1 MSSPAASG
9 RRTVQYGSALIAYE
23 PDWRPRRD
31 LAITVHPDL
40 RVTAL
45 CPLGRSPEAVDA
57 MVLRKAPWI
66 LRQQLRF
73 QDLHPLPA
81 PRRFVSGETFRY
93 LGRQYRLK
101 VSLGEVERVVLKRPF
116 IFVVVRKPQSSDYV
130 RALLEEW
137 TRCRAEV
144 VLRRQLNQMLSAH
157 PSLDVPGTR
166 VQVRRMTRRWG
177 SCARSGTITLNP
189 ELVKAEAGCIE
200 YLIAHELCHRRVMNH
215 GPQFVRLLSRIMPD
229 WRQRRDRLNRLAI

>member
-9 RRTVQYGSALIAYE
+9 RRTVQFGSALIVYE

-81 PRRFVSGETFRY
+81 PRRFVPGETFRY

-101 VSLGEVERVVLKRPF
+101 LLEGQQPRVALSRPYLRVVVPD
-116 IFVVVRKPQSSDYV
+116 VRNAK
-130 RALLEEW
+130 
-137 TRCRAEV
+137 
-144 VLRRQLNQMLSAH
+144 H
-157 PSLDVPGTR
+157 
-166 VQVRRMTRRWG
+166 VRRLIDNWMRERAAAAFAEHVETLLSRFPWLGPRPETLRLRTMSRRWG
-177 SCARSGTITLNP
+177 SCSASGTITLNP
-189 ELVKAEAGCIE
+189 SLVAAHPSCIE
-200 YLIAHELCHRRVMNH
+200 YVVAHELCHRKVMKHN
-215 GPQFVRLLSRIMPD
+215 QRFYRLLERAVPD
-229 WRQRRDRLNRLAI
+229 WQARRDRLNKLR